1 MERLTEW
8 NGGQTRHAYYPRCFE
23 DPCYG
28 SGCKIKDCPFETAV
42 CERLAAYE
50 DTGLTPE
57 EVNAAKVALMGKTL
71 AEITEFEGVP
81 IDRLRELAEA
91 DKAGRCVVLPCKV
104 GEKIYYL
111 NGKYIIEVD
120 VVGYKVD
127 ENGAWLFIGETYNP
141 ETNRAYHC
149 DLETERIGK
158 NVFFTREEAERA
170 MEGKKNGKT

>member
-1 MERLTEW
+1 MTDQEIVQALRCCAEGECKDCAMHEDKQRCQENLLNKAAEAIERLTAE
-8 NGGQTRHAYYPRCFE
+8 
-23 DPCYG
+23 
-28 SGCKIKDCPFETAV
+28 
-42 CERLAAYE
+42 
-50 DTGLTPE
+50 
-57 EVNAAKVALMGKTL
+57 NAALREKAPQWIRVEA
-71 AEITEFEGVP
+71 
-81 IDRLRELAEA
+81 DRLRELVEA

-127 ENGAWLFIGETYNP
+127 ETGAWLFIGETYNP

-158 NVFFTREEAERA
+158 TVFFTREQAERA
-170 MEGKKNGKT
+170 MEGRKDG

>member
-1 MERLTEW
+1 MERLTKRLPDGKAVMDCDSCE
-8 NGGQTRHAYYPRCFE
+8 QKKDKQCTLYECRA
-23 DPCYG
+23 
-28 SGCKIKDCPFETAV
+28 SLIK
-42 CERLAAYE
+42 RLAAYE

-57 EVNAAKVALMGKTL
+57 EVTAVKLALMGKTL

-81 IDRLRELAEA
+81 LDRLRELAEA
-91 DKAGRCVVLPCKV
+91 DKAGRCVVLPCRV

-127 ENGAWLFIGETYNP
+127 ETGAWLFIGETYNP

-158 NVFFTREEAERA
+158 TVFFTREDAKKTMGG
-170 MEGKKNGKT
+170 MENGNKTSL